1 MQDSLAL
8 VNHPAT
14 AQLDPPARLR
24 LVACIGAQWPA
35 ELVSRP
41 VKSLEPARVL
51 QKLSGNKRRPIWMG
65 YISPV
70 DLLISQQP
78 STASSL
84 EHLLDTW
91 LEHTVIFLQARELE
105 PSDTRLF
112 NLSHLDS
119 DSADR
124 PAAAPAELPL
134 PLQLYLQRRHDVLHR
149 YADLEGQAELLGR
162 QPQFALPVVN
172 LSNSD
177 WQALLLQAW
186 EAEVRLPELLS
197 TQKALQE
204 EVLQREPLQAELH
217 TAREQLTEAREEAEL
232 TLLQLHQVQEE
243 LEHYFLRCRT
253 SDQQAATQ
261 VEALQQAEASGQE
274 QGARLLALEAEVI
287 QLRSERDEAAH
298 GREQQGRNVDDLQ
311 QQLSSKAEVY
321 TLVQGQLTEAR
332 EEAELTLLQLHQVQE
347 ELEHYFLRSRS
358 SDQLVAAQAEQN
370 GRAFSLL
377 GRMLQ
382 LSTPSGPWLSEPQL
396 APPSSRSKRSRLRW
410 GR

>member
-1 MQDSLAL
+1 MQDPSAL

-41 VKSLEPARVL
+41 VKSLDPARVL

-70 DLLISQQP
+70 DLLIQQQP
-78 STASSL
+78 SQASDL
-84 EHLLDTW
+84 EQLLDIW

-119 DSADR
+119 DIADR
-124 PAAAPAELPL
+124 PAAAPAKLPL

-172 LSNSD
+172 LRNSD

-186 EAEVRLPELLS
+186 EAQARLPELQS
-197 TQKALQE
+197 AQDAWQAKAVQL
-204 EVLQREPLQAELH
+204 EPLQAELH
-217 TAREQLTEAREEAEL
+217 TVRDQLTEAREEAEL

-261 VEALQQAEASGQE
+261 VEALQQAEISGQE

-287 QLRSERDEAAH
+287 QLRSVRDEAAH
-298 GREQQGRNVDDLQ
+298 GHEQQARNVDDLQ
-311 QQLSSKAEVY
+311 QQLSSKAEVHSMA
-321 TLVQGQLTEAR
+321 QGQLTEAR

-382 LSTPSGPWLSEPQL
+382 LTTASGTRLPEPQL
-396 APPSSRSKRSRLRW
+396 PPPSSHSKRSRLRW

>member
-298 GREQQGRNVDDLQ
+298 GREQ
-311 QQLSSKAEVY
+311 
-321 TLVQGQLTEAR
+321 LTEAR